1 MEVLRAAYCSQVLS
15 YISSTK
21 EDGLKINDQRK
32 VVAYKSLVIV
42 VVRIFNKV
50 LEIMDG
56 AFHVNRMHGRS
67 VKGFGSKCSHT
78 SKYYLM

>member
-1 MEVLRAAYCSQVLS
+1 MEVLRAAYCSQFLS

-50 LEIMDG
+50 LEVMDR
-56 AFHVNRMHGRS
+56 AFRVNRMHSRS
-67 VKGFGSKCSHT
+67 VRSICSHT

>member
-50 LEIMDG
+50 LEVMDR
-56 AFHVNRMHGRS
+56 AFRVNRMHSRS
-67 VKGFGSKCSHT
+67 ARSICSHT

>member
-50 LEIMDG
+50 LEVMDR
-56 AFHVNRMHGRS
+56 AFRVNRMHSRS
-67 VKGFGSKCSHT
+67 VRSICSHT

>member
-15 YISSTK
+15 YISSSK

-50 LEIMDG
+50 LEVMDR
-56 AFHVNRMHGRS
+56 AFRVNRMHSRS
-67 VKGFGSKCSHT
+67 VRSICSHT